1 MLKAQN
7 VLEEKDLM
15 LIKEIEAK
23 LREVYLI
30 TD

>member
-7 VLEEKDLM
+7 VLDEKDLM

>member
-7 VLEEKDLM
+7 VLEEKDFM

>member
-1 MLKAQN
+1 MLKAHN